1 MRDAAQKRM
10 KQRGA
15 PASRLQFIMLVPSIP
30 DHRDVCAEKLL
41 PEHRRST
48 FDGGIPAFLSGCAD
62 HFQIDT
68 VDSRT
73 TEKRGGDTACLNA
86 AASVTAIISARY
98 SRMSSL
104 SGTFGEAWTHGKLFG
119 RQRVIRPDDQTGK
132 RYPQGNGKKVGFQWN
147 SLNKRPRTALG
158 RCEATTKE
166 RVVYEGHIREYGF
179 LM

>member
-1 MRDAAQKRM
+1 MRDAAQKCM

-73 TEKRGGDTACLNA
+73 TEKRGGDTAYLSFCDSNHLCKIFKNEKPEPHSA
-86 AASVTAIISARY
+86 KPELTENFLVGRELSALMTRQENVILKATARESD
-98 SRMSSL
+98 S
-104 SGTFGEAWTHGKLFG
+104 
-119 RQRVIRPDDQTGK
+119 
-132 RYPQGNGKKVGFQWN
+132 NGI
-147 SLNKRPRTALG
+147 P
-158 RCEATTKE
+158 
-166 RVVYEGHIREYGF
+166 
-179 LM
+179 